1 VTRAVPCLLVVALAA
16 SCAQPEPAT
25 PTVDQPPVA
34 LLELPATAAVDES
47 VDIDGTGSFD
57 VDGELE
63 EAVLVFGDGSEP
75 AFNLQAAHA
84 WRAPGSYVVELF
96 VKDEAGSRGRARAR
110 IVVE

>member
-1 VTRAVPCLLVVALAA
+1 MKRCAVLLLASACVEQPPVA
-16 SCAQPEPAT
+16 

-34 LLELPATAAVDES
+34 VLSLPATAAVDES
-47 VDIDGTGSFD
+47 VDVDGSNSFD

-75 AFNLQAAHA
+75 AFNLQASHA